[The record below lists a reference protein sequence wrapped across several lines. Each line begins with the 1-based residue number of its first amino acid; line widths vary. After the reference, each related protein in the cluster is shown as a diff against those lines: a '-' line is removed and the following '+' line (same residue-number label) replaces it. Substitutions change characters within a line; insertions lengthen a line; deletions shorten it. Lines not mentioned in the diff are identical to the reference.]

1 MWKKISKV
9 WILAA
14 LFVFAALPVLA
25 ASPLTI
31 GSRGDEVRSIQQ
43 ILRSKGYRVNVNG
56 VYTKDTA
63 QAVSQYQKDKKI
75 QVSGKVG
82 GWTYYLLTGN
92 RSKLPPK
99 PVMKKGQSTRFNN
112 GAISKYRH
120 FSGGDAFGNQ
130 LVHSAYQYLGI
141 PYVFGGNTPAE
152 GFDCSGFTKY
162 VFSHNGI
169 NLPRLADEQYE
180 VGQRVRR
187 SELMPGD
194 LVFFTTY
201 EPGVSRYGHLC
212 RQQQFHQCH
221 QQWRYPRRQPRQRLL
236 VAALC
241 RCYTGPEIGKLAR
254 EQSSSS
260 LSLYNRPVG

>member
-1 MWKKISKV
+1 MWKKINKV
-9 WILAA
+9 WICAA
-14 LFVFAALPVLA
+14 LFVFAVLPALA
-25 ASPLTI
+25 ASPMTV

-43 ILRSKGYRVNVNG
+43 ILRSKGYKVNVNG
-56 VYTKDTA
+56 LYTKDTA

-82 GWTYYLLTGN
+82 GWTYYLLTGS
-92 RSKLPPK
+92 RSMLPPK
-99 PVMKKGQSTRFNN
+99 PVMKKGQNIRFNN
-112 GAISKYRH
+112 GAVSKYRH
-120 FSGGDAFGNQ
+120 FQGGDAFGNQ
-130 LVHSAYQYLGI
+130 LVNSAYKYLGI

-201 EPGVSRYGHLC
+201 EPGASHVGIYAGNGLFWSATSSKGVRLCSLSATGRRATSVRRASADKQSR
-212 RQQQFHQCH
+212 
-221 QQWRYPRRQPRQRLL
+221 
-236 VAALC
+236 
-241 RCYTGPEIGKLAR
+241 AR
-254 EQSSSS
+254 ERIV
-260 LSLYNRPVG
+260 L

>member
-1 MWKKISKV
+1 M
-9 WILAA
+9 
-14 LFVFAALPVLA
+14 
-25 ASPLTI
+25 
-31 GSRGDEVRSIQQ
+31 
-43 ILRSKGYRVNVNG
+43 
-56 VYTKDTA
+56 
-63 QAVSQYQKDKKI
+63 
-75 QVSGKVG
+75 
-82 GWTYYLLTGN
+82 
-92 RSKLPPK
+92 LPPK
-99 PVMKKGQSTRFNN
+99 PVMKRGQGTRFNN

-130 LVHSAYQYLGI
+130 LVNSAYQYLGI

-201 EPGVSRYGHLC
+201 EPGVSHTGIYVGNNNFISATSSGGIRVDSLDSGYWSPRYVGAT
-212 RQQQFHQCH
+212 RS
-221 QQWRYPRRQPRQRLL
+221 
-236 VAALC
+236 
-241 RCYTGPEIGKLAR
+241 GDSKLAR

-260 LSLYNRPVG
+260 LSLYNRAVR

>member
-43 ILRSKGYRVNVNG
+43 ILRNKGYRVNVNG

-99 PVMKKGQSTRFNN
+99 PVMRNGQGTRFNN

-120 FSGGDAFGNQ
+120 FSGGDAFGNK
-130 LVHSAYQYLGI
+130 LVSSAYQYLGI

-201 EPGVSRYGHLC
+201 EPGV
-212 RQQQFHQCH
+212 
-221 QQWRYPRRQPRQRLL
+221 
-236 VAALC
+236 
-241 RCYTGPEIGKLAR
+241 
-254 EQSSSS
+254 
-260 LSLYNRPVG
+260 

>member
-25 ASPLTI
+25 TSPLTI

-201 EPGVSRYGHLC
+201 EPGVSHTGIYVGNNNFISATSSGGIRVDSLDSGYWSPRYVGAT
-212 RQQQFHQCH
+212 RV
-221 QQWRYPRRQPRQRLL
+221 RR
-236 VAALC
+236 
-241 RCYTGPEIGKLAR
+241 
-254 EQSSSS
+254 
-260 LSLYNRPVG
+260 

>member
-1 MWKKISKV
+1 MRC
-9 WILAA
+9 
-14 LFVFAALPVLA
+14 VFAALPVLA

-99 PVMKKGQSTRFNN
+99 GQSTRFNN

-120 FSGGDAFGNQ
+120 FSGGDAFGNRFG
-130 LVHSAYQYLGI
+130 HRIGI
-141 PYVFGGNTPAE
+141 
-152 GFDCSGFTKY
+152 K
-162 VFSHNGI
+162 
-169 NLPRLADEQYE
+169 
-180 VGQRVRR
+180 
-187 SELMPGD
+187 
-194 LVFFTTY
+194 
-201 EPGVSRYGHLC
+201 LC
-212 RQQQFHQCH
+212 
-221 QQWRYPRRQPRQRLL
+221 
-236 VAALC
+236 ALC
-241 RCYTGPEIGKLAR
+241 HEIPFRHMHRRR
-254 EQSSSS
+254 ENASFQRFTDFTFFQYDST
-260 LSLYNRPVG
+260 